1 MTQEQFIAKFRGRML
16 LFVSEAWAIR
26 KENTTSLGMLMDGH
40 NIEAL
45 RLMNEMYESLTAK
58 TLAAPAKPT
67 AAVTA
72 APQRS
77 NGYATGTNGTARN

>member
-45 RLMNEMYESLTAK
+45 RLMNMQS
-58 TLAAPAKPT
+58 PAKLVM
-67 AAVTA
+67 ALGSMVTYSIV
-72 APQRS
+72 RLFV
-77 NGYATGTNGTARN
+77 